1 MANAAKKIICRK
13 TCNGQERTS
22 GRASWQWVDNEQF
35 MLWQQEECNVVLC
48 NCYRVYNNS
57 NKSSNN
63 SNSNINC
70 HDCDNNKVKLLWFP
84 TLNLLHTYFNCL
96 AASYIWVCEYLTVCG
111 WVLCNYLPWLGFLFW
126 VHSKKFH
133 TEIVCPCKI
142 EVESFWLL
150 IYLPMRSGWWK
161 SPSCAHNH
169 THKVKQ
175 SHTKSHL
182 YTHSHSLSHSP
193 RLFNRP
199 CEVSLPT
206 RSASVCKLCC
216 YHHLRTCHSLCSS
229 ISLLLSSSALLITLI
244 SLCIVAVNWRCPWR
258 ALRCEADRAGQY
270 ELGLLLLH
278 LSSPVNSRFQCQGN
292 PSVRPPAQLVPGA
305 LQVYAVCVPGLMN
318 ENYKDALPRRS
329 LCHRFAFNDT
339 RTGYLLT

>member
-1 MANAAKKIICRK
+1 MEISKL
-13 TCNGQERTS
+13 RTQS
-22 GRASWQWVDNEQF
+22 
-35 MLWQQEECNVVLC
+35 
-48 NCYRVYNNS
+48 
-57 NKSSNN
+57 
-63 SNSNINC
+63 
-70 HDCDNNKVKLLWFP
+70 
-84 TLNLLHTYFNCL
+84 HTQSQ
-96 AASYIWVCEYLTVCG
+96 AI
-111 WVLCNYLPWLGFLFW
+111 
-126 VHSKKFH
+126 
-133 TEIVCPCKI
+133 
-142 EVESFWLL
+142 
-150 IYLPMRSGWWK
+150 
-161 SPSCAHNH
+161 
-169 THKVKQ
+169 THKVTPL
-175 SHTKSHL
+175 HTL
-182 YTHSHSLSHSP
+182 TLTHSLSHSP

-229 ISLLLSSSALLITLI
+229 ICLLLLLLSSSALLITLI